1 MQGDNAAK
9 AGKGTRRKEDSP
21 STDGEVS
28 KHMTWIKDKVTRKGE
43 REEASE
49 GPRSRREGFEMT

>member
-28 KHMTWIKDKVTRKGE
+28 KHMTWIKDKVTRKGKG
-43 REEASE
+43 RRHLKAQGVEEK
-49 GPRSRREGFEMT
+49 TLK